1 MILIAPY
8 FQLNKITYSLRKQ
21 NDLEKSKETYLDKLK
36 ILQAIKIKSLP
47 TDSIFI
53 RLKYRQLYHRCLFL
67 HIIFIYFFVLQLHLV
82 FLSCVNVF
90 QTDLRTALILPVQP
104 CPGLAN
110 LSPMPNHLFS
120 ITPQTNWS
128 VTPLSGPRLHFSS
141 HPSPP
146 KHSFFFTVTF
156 SASQTPSLSSCV
168 PSMLNCLYLSRLNHI
183 SLSLLHTG
191 AHGHAHI
198 YRKEKAHKI
207 SAHTNKDTCSSIP
220 IANRE
225 WTHALCST
233 HAFSCVWG
241 APLRLLKFSC
251 LKNHAKK
258 TIMRGENAS
267 L

>member
-1 MILIAPY
+1 MIRKRVKRLT
-8 FQLNKITYSLRKQ
+8 LTSLRFYRP
-21 NDLEKSKETYLDKLK
+21 LRSKLTEW
-36 ILQAIKIKSLP
+36 
-47 TDSIFI
+47 
-53 RLKYRQLYHRCLFL
+53 
-67 HIIFIYFFVLQLHLV
+67 LHLYKAKTTDGILSSLSFSSHYLHV
-82 FLSCVNVF
+82 FFSSCTSFFLSCVNVF

-191 AHGHAHI
+191 AHGHTHT
-198 YRKEKAHKI
+198 YTGKRKPIKYLPTQTKTLVLPYQLRTESECLVQHTCI
-207 SAHTNKDTCSSIP
+207 FLCLRCTSAPACIFMSEEP
-220 IANRE
+220 
-225 WTHALCST
+225 C
-233 HAFSCVWG
+233 
-241 APLRLLKFSC
+241 
-251 LKNHAKK
+251 KK
-258 TIMRGENAS
+258 KQ
-267 L
+267 

>member
-1 MILIAPY
+1 MV
-8 FQLNKITYSLRKQ
+8 F
-21 NDLEKSKETYLDKLK
+21 
-36 ILQAIKIKSLP
+36 
-47 TDSIFI
+47 
-53 RLKYRQLYHRCLFL
+53 YHRCLFL
-67 HIIFIYFFVLQLHLV
+67 HIIFFFFSPAAPRF

-191 AHGHAHI
+191 AHGHT
-198 YRKEKAHKI
+198 
-207 SAHTNKDTCSSIP
+207 HTYIQE
-220 IANRE
+220 RE
-225 WTHALCST
+225 S
-233 HAFSCVWG
+233 
-241 APLRLLKFSC
+241 P
-251 LKNHAKK
+251 
-258 TIMRGENAS
+258 
-267 L
+267 